1 MQLERIPSSRSNIGA
16 QSPAQPGAVVD
27 VISLRLGF
35 NLFPSDYAHPSWLA
49 QLGMNVAE
57 LATPFVRSPLWKRSV
72 STALLRAHRLEQRF
86 DCDFDDHAK
95 RLALI
100 DTATLTRIGGLALA
114 TVLRERLRR
123 IVQRSQVQALHD
135 CMGAEAHQ
143 FALRW
148 NGAVPSLPVP
158 FEGTAVGISAES
170 WAQRSVGQLFAA
182 LPDQTTGIGERM
194 RLRFPAHWTL
204 PDPAQPKLD
213 DAQRGDLT
221 KLVVAL
227 IAQSAPQWSWLF
239 SEPSTPA
246 LPAAGEGKA

>member
-1 MQLERIPSSRSNIGA
+1 MQLERAPSIIGL
-16 QSPAQPGAVVD
+16 QV
-27 VISLRLGF
+27 GF

-49 QLGMNVAE
+49 QIGIEAAE
-57 LATPFVRSPLWKRSV
+57 LSTSFARSPLWKRSV

-95 RLALI
+95 RFALI
-100 DTATLTRIGGLALA
+100 DTATLTRIGGLTLA
-114 TVLRERLRR
+114 VLLRERLRR

-148 NGAVPSLPVP
+148 NGMAPSLPVP
-158 FEGTAVGISAES
+158 FEESAVGISAES
-170 WAQRSVGQLFAA
+170 WAERSVGQLFAA
-182 LPDQTTGIGERM
+182 LPDQATGIGERM
-194 RLRFPAHWTL
+194 RFRFPTHWTL

-213 DAQRGDLT
+213 DVQRGDLT

-239 SEPSTPA
+239 SEPGTPA
-246 LPAAGEGKA
+246 VPAAGEGKA